1 MHTLKIDIISTE
13 DNSVVKSGVIM
24 ETDGKLSISEM
35 NEILIAQGGNLM
47 QVVEVVKQDPLLPW
61 NLLKKSLQLTR
72 NLLDYYY
79 EH

>member
-13 DNSVVKSGVIM
+13 DNSVLKSGVIM

-61 NLLKKSLQLTR
+61 NLF
-72 NLLDYYY
+72 
-79 EH
+79 